1 MAKQHLIE
9 EGTIR
14 PGSEREAEGVALHVR
29 YKNVGIAD
37 GLIAAKIAQRTRQ
50 LMGVRT
56 LSEAL
61 QLSDE
66 CRVITTGSAPFNIV
80 HTNKAWSKLTGFK
93 FTEVANRSN
102 SFLQG
107 PHTEAKLVERM
118 RAASEKGETTRVRV
132 VNYDRYGTPFY
143 NSIEIF
149 PLRDMAGKLTHYC
162 GVLHGEDIPDG
173 VVPPIDRK
181 PEELFGSTSGSS
193 TDPDEEEE
201 TAAAASGWP
210 AAAAGRGAGRV
221 KRLRRGGHV
230 TLQEALDNTE
240 DAVVMTQPH
249 PPYAITHVNAPW
261 CEMCGY
267 TLEEVEG
274 LSSSILQGA
283 ETDEAR
289 PRGGAL
295 GKGVGA
301 ARALLSELMASVR
314 RGESSSATLVNY
326 KKGGARFLNQAHA
339 PVYSHAHDPSGTW
352 SPPQV
357 HIQPVFNQNDE
368 VDQFM
373 AMLHEVDEKERPPH
387 AAPAAA
393 KKAGRRGE
401 RA

>member
-1 MAKQHLIE
+1 
-9 EGTIR
+9 
-14 PGSEREAEGVALHVR
+14 
-29 YKNVGIAD
+29 
-37 GLIAAKIAQRTRQ
+37 
-50 LMGVRT
+50 MGVRT

-132 VNYDRYGTPFY
+132 VNYHRHGTPFY

-149 PLRDMAGKLTHYC
+149 PLRDIAGKLTHYC
-162 GVLHGEDIPDG
+162 GVLQGEDIPDG

-210 AAAAGRGAGRV
+210 AAAASRGAGRV

-283 ETDEAR
+283 ETDEA
-289 PRGGAL
+289 
-295 GKGVGA
+295 
-301 ARALLSELMASVR
+301 LLSELMTSVR

-326 KKGGARFLNQAHA
+326 KKGGARFLNQ
-339 PVYSHAHDPSGTW
+339 
-352 SPPQV
+352 V

-373 AMLHEVDEKERPPH
+373 AMLHEVEEKERPPP

-393 KKAGRRGE
+393 KKTGRRGE